1 MYIFSD
7 SMLLIKSMTEWIDNW
22 KKKDWIK
29 SDGEKVKN
37 VDILEL
43 LIKEKGNRKIIWEHV
58 KAHTNKTDWKSVW
71 NDKADKLAQL
81 AASNKK

>member
-1 MYIFSD
+1 MFVIR
-7 SMLLIKSMTEWIDNW
+7 SMTEWIDNW

-43 LIKEKGNRKIIWEHV
+43 LIKEKV
-58 KAHTNKTDWKSVW
+58 NKSPIY
-71 NDKADKLAQL
+71 
-81 AASNKK
+81 